1 MMEPALS
8 PEEIERLLDQFMP
21 YIVVNTLIASVVSLL
36 LTVLFVVTFCKLF
49 HKTGRHWALG
59 FLALLPLGWLIMLMF
74 LAFGRWPVLEE
85 LAALKAAA
93 GPPSPPHPVTER
105 PLS

>member
-1 MMEPALS
+1 MEPAFNPQELES
-8 PEEIERLLDQFMP
+8 AIEQLMP
-21 YIVVNTLIASVVSLL
+21 YIVVIVIVLSIVSLL
-36 LTVLFVVTFCKLF
+36 LTALNVVIFCKLF
-49 HKTGRHWALG
+49 HRTGRHWALG
-59 FLALLPLGWLIMLMF
+59 FLVLLPMAALIMLLF

-93 GPPSPPHPVTER
+93 GPPSPPHPVTEQ

>member
-1 MMEPALS
+1 MMKPIFS
-8 PEEIERLLDQFMP
+8 SGEIQRLLDQFMP
-21 YIVVNTLIASVVSLL
+21 YIVVITLIVSVVFLL

-59 FLALLPLGWLIMLMF
+59 FLILVPLGWLIMLLF

-93 GPPSPPHPVTER
+93 EPPSPPHPVTAQ

>member
-1 MMEPALS
+1 MEPAFS
-8 PEEIERLLDQFMP
+8 PEEIERLLDQLMP
-21 YIVVNTLIASVVSLL
+21 YIVVIAIVFSVVSLL
-36 LTVLFVVTFCKLF
+36 LTTLNVIIFCKLF

-59 FLALLPLGWLIMLMF
+59 FLVLLPMAALIMLLF

-93 GPPSPPHPVTER
+93 GPPSPPHPVTEQQ
-105 PLS
+105 LS

>member
-1 MMEPALS
+1 MEPALS
-8 PEEIERLLDQFMP
+8 PEQIERLLDQFMP
-21 YIVVNTLIASVVSLL
+21 YIVVITLIVSVVSLL
-36 LTVLFVVTFCKLF
+36 LTALNIIIFCKLF

-59 FLALLPLGWLIMLMF
+59 FLVLLPMAALIMLLF

-93 GPPSPPHPVTER
+93 GPPSPPHPVTAQ